1 MHDELTA
8 RQRAISLRLAGRPVK
23 HICATLGRS
32 ETWFH
37 KWWGR
42 YLEAGPE
49 GLYDRTRAHHHLAQR
64 IPPELERAILSVRR
78 RLQTHATPAT
88 RYSLTGAPAIRA
100 ELQAL
105 GIHPLPSERT
115 IERVLERNGLTAPRV
130 RLAPLLPRQ
139 EYPGPQ
145 ARASN
150 DLHEVDLVGPIYLQG
165 SSHRYYI
172 WVGKDA
178 FDGSVCLRLADS
190 RRMDEVLWFLGE
202 CWKDLGIPEQV
213 QFDNAR
219 ELAGWGSS
227 ARTLSRVIR
236 LCLRYGVGPVFIPEG
251 EPQFNGSVENFNG
264 WFQEPLF
271 QRRFKRPGDL
281 RRELARLQEAVNTQ
295 HVHPRLGGKTPA
307 QHRRSLRLRK
317 LPGSFVVPT
326 ERQPLAAGRVTFIRR
341 VSVAGT
347 VTLLS
352 QSYRVG
358 KKYRGLYLRLVVN
371 TGRGTLTAYLNGR
384 VVKRWSYKLL
394 NE

>member
-8 RQRAISLRLAGRPVK
+8 RQRAISLRLAGQPVK
-23 HICATLGRS
+23 RICAALGRC
-32 ETWFH
+32 EAWFH
-37 KWWGR
+37 RWWRR

-49 GLYDRTRAHHHLAQR
+49 GLYDLTRASHHIARH
-64 IPPELERAILSVRR
+64 ISPELERAILTVRR
-78 RLQTHATPAT
+78 RLQAHASPAT
-88 RYSLTGAPAIRA
+88 RYSLIGAPVILA

-105 GIHPLPSERT
+105 GTRPLPSERT
-115 IERVLERNGLTAPRV
+115 IERVLQRNGLTAPRV

-150 DLHEVDLVGPIYLQG
+150 ELHEVDLVGPVYLQG
-165 SSHRYYI
+165 RSHRYYI

-178 FDGSVCLRLADS
+178 FDGAVCLRLADS
-190 RRMDEVLWFLGE
+190 RKMDEVLWFLGE
-202 CWKDLGIPEQV
+202 CWKDLGRPEQV

-219 ELAGWGSS
+219 ELAGWGTA

-236 LCLRYGVGPVFIPEG
+236 LCLRFGVSPVFIPAG

-271 QRRFKRPGDL
+271 QRRFRRPGDL
-281 RRELARLQEAVNTQ
+281 RRELARLQGAVNTQ
-295 HVHPRLGGKTPA
+295 HVHPRLGGQTPA
-307 QHRRSLRLRK
+307 QHRRGLRLQK
-317 LPGSFVVPT
+317 LPANFVVPT
-326 ERQPLAAGRVTFIRR
+326 GRLPLAAGRVTFIRR

-347 VTLLS
+347 VTVLS
-352 QSYRVG
+352 QTYRVG
-358 KKYRGLYLRLVVN
+358 KRHRGLYLRLVVD

-384 VVKRWSYKLL
+384 VLKRWPYELR
-394 NE
+394 ND